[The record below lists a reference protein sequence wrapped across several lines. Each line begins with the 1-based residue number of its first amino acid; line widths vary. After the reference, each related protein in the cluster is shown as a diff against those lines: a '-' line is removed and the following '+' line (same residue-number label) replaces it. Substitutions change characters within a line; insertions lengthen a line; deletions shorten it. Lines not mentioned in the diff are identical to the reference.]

1 MNSLLSHNQQCQAL
15 MGAFQTRGQYNKT
28 LWAFSNKDN
37 SKEFYLSR
45 RQSSWLISGQ
55 WFWSTMLVNQLIETT
70 TFDIYVSTRRHQ
82 TWTKWLV
89 QWQVDWHVICLFAGR
104 QVSYHCLLLMTR
116 SDDFLLTYFINSFIN
131 SSMQQS
137 HLTEIVYFRHK
148 ISRSTIPLLFD
159 VPLINSPR
167 HWENVGTV
175 LPRLCTTRLRF
186 SSFI

>member
-1 MNSLLSHNQQCQAL
+1 
-15 MGAFQTRGQYNKT
+15 
-28 LWAFSNKDN
+28 
-37 SKEFYLSR
+37 
-45 RQSSWLISGQ
+45 
-55 WFWSTMLVNQLIETT
+55 MLVNQLIETT

-82 TWTKWLV
+82 TRTKWLV
-89 QWQVDWHVICLFAGR
+89 QWQVDGHVICLFAGR
-104 QVSYHCLLLMTR
+104 QVSHHCLLLMTR

-137 HLTEIVYFRHK
+137 HLTEIVYFTHK

-159 VPLINSPR
+159 VLLINFPR

-186 SSFI
+186 SSFIQIPYFSALTLQVEKQEEHMTCKKFERWNACVVIWLERGTNDIHMVHLMPLPPHHLLLH